1 MFTKD
6 QILARLRDNKEA
18 LRARGAVHA
27 ALCGSRA
34 RGDAAPGS
42 DTDIMIDLDAE
53 AHIGVFELVAIKR
66 FIGNLL
72 ESPVD
77 VVQRSALKP
86 HVRPSAIASAL
97 DAF

>member
-1 MFTKD
+1 
-6 QILARLRDNKEA
+6 
-18 LRARGAVHA
+18 
-27 ALCGSRA
+27 
-34 RGDAAPGS
+34 
-42 DTDIMIDLDAE
+42 MIDLDPE